1 MARPRSEDKRRAI
14 LDAAMRVCADRGI
27 ADAPT
32 AAIARSAGVAEGS
45 LFTYFKTKHDL
56 MNELYTELR
65 LEFSQSLTDFPH
77 RADART
83 RLRYVWDR
91 YIDLG
96 LLYPERLKVLAQL
109 RASGKLFKENEQPS
123 FVFIEVLK
131 AIREVVRTGPLRTA
145 PSEFL
150 VLVLRAHAEETIDF
164 INANPENKDLCREMG
179 FGMLWRGLAGR

>member
-14 LDAAMRVCADRGI
+14 LDATMRVCADRGI

-32 AAIARSAGVAEGS
+32 AAIARSAGIAEGS

-65 LEFSQSLTDFPH
+65 LEFSRAMTDFPH
-77 RADART
+77 HADARA

-91 YIDLG
+91 
-96 LLYPERLKVLAQL
+96 LLDMGIERPERLKVLSQL
-109 RASGKLFKENEQPS
+109 RASGRLFKDDEQPT
-123 FVFIEVLK
+123 FVFIEVLN

-145 PSEFL
+145 PPEFL
-150 VLVLRAHAEETIDF
+150 TLVLRGLAEETIEY
-164 INANPENKDLCREMG
+164 IQAHPESKELCREMG